1 MKKKTFYTLFFIIF
15 VLQFEVL
22 SQNKQ
27 NKYYKP
33 IRFSIDGGAKI
44 PLESTPEFNY
54 NFGAGA
60 NFGIVYTLNQTA
72 SLEASFKSGFSI
84 LYNSSNNNS
93 VNMIPITLG
102 IDFYLYDKDFSP
114 YFGIR
119 PGINFVDNTMEPS
132 VSGEIGISYKKMKLY
147 GAYNYMQAG
156 NMIEFGIG
164 YFFRQRPCGCF
175 PHTK

>member
-1 MKKKTFYTLFFIIF
+1 MKKKIFYTFMSLLIVF
-15 VLQFEVL
+15 QFEAIG
-22 SQNKQ
+22 QNKQ

-33 IRFSIDGGAKI
+33 IRFFINGGGKI
-44 PLESTPEFNY
+44 PLESTSEFNY
-54 NFGAGA
+54 DFGAGA

-72 SLEASFKSGFSI
+72 SLELSAKSGLTI
-84 LYNSSNNNS
+84 LYNSSTNNS
-93 VNMIPITLG
+93 ENMIPFTLG
-102 IDFYLYDKDFSP
+102 VDFYLYDKDFSP

-119 PGINFVDNTMEPS
+119 PGINFIDNSIEPS

-147 GAYNYMQAG
+147 GGYNYMQIG